1 MKNQIILTLSMVALA
16 ISLNAAQI
24 PSGDP
29 PATSAANKSVVS
41 GRVNDLS
48 TGESLAGVEVT
59 IQGTD
64 FKTYTDLD
72 GNFTFSNLPTGTYN
86 IILSLISYNKSLID
100 GVKVANE
107 KTNPIEVK
115 LISSR

>member
-1 MKNQIILTLSMVALA
+1 MKNQIILTLSMLSLA

-24 PSGDP
+24 FSGDP
-29 PATSAANKSVVS
+29 PASSSANKSVIT

-48 TGESLAGVEVT
+48 TGESLVGVEVS
-59 IQGTD
+59 IEGTD
-64 FKTYTDLD
+64 IKTYTDLD
-72 GNFTFSNLPTGTYN
+72 GNFTFSSLPAGTYN

-107 KTNPIEVK
+107 KSNPLEVK